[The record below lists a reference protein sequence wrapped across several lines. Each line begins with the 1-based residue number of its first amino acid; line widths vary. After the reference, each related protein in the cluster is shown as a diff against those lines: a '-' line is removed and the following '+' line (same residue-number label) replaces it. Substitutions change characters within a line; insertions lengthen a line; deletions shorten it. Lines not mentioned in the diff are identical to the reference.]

1 MAKVLEMPKQDIN
14 KLTEID
20 KKDFWMQLNTKRAES
35 KITKKDIGKFK
46 EKGIEGKE
54 LDKKIEELRRK
65 SRYRRRIGRIN
76 STRFRSV
83 SY

>member
-1 MAKVLEMPKQDIN
+1 MKGITSEDILKTAKELAKVLEMPEQDIN
-14 KLTEID
+14 KLTDID

-54 LDKKIEELRRK
+54 LDKKFK
-65 SRYRRRIGRIN
+65 
-76 STRFRSV
+76 T
-83 SY
+83 